1 MITPPPTDLV
11 WVASRIT
18 KPQNLTPSAFCD
30 WYENTHI
37 QEVTALSGIPSAA
50 RYELLPGFGFPGAL
64 AHPWLTLYEMREVGF
79 RKTEEFRGLNGQSRP
94 DGRLLERVF
103 RNAEFDTRFW
113 RCVQVHEG
121 VGVKKGGYGLLDGRT
136 TLLPLVVG
144 PVSMNLL
151 ELCHYCGNNLRFR
164 TSVKSMSYLL
174 ISVLLGPA
182 PLIISAALTPSP
194 SAEADFDAWYRREH
208 IPMISQC
215 PGYVRTRR
223 YRLVD
228 ASLLHEFD
236 RRESPAPSWL
246 ALHEFE
252 GAELPMAELL
262 KCDETEWSKRV
273 IAGLEKMEAGFYR
286 LKRVYEEDVGAK
298 L

>member
-1 MITPPPTDLV
+1 MTTPPPTDLL

-50 RYELLPGFGFPGAL
+50 RYELLPGFDFPGAL
-64 AHPWLTLYEMREVGF
+64 QHPWLTLYEMREVGF
-79 RKTEEFRGLNGQSRP
+79 RETEEFRGLDGQSRP
-94 DGRLLERVF
+94 DEGLLERVF
-103 RNAEFDTRFW
+103 GNVEFDTRFW
-113 RCVQVHEG
+113 RCVQVDEAAG
-121 VGVKKGGYGLLDGRT
+121 ARK
-136 TLLPLVVG
+136 
-144 PVSMNLL
+144 
-151 ELCHYCGNNLRFR
+151 
-164 TSVKSMSYLL
+164 
-174 ISVLLGPA
+174 GPA
-182 PLIISAALTPSP
+182 PLIISAALSPSP
-194 SAEADFDAWYRREH
+194 SAEADFDAWYRQEH
-208 IPMISQC
+208 VPMISQC

-236 RRESPAPSWL
+236 RRNSPAPSWL

-252 GAELPMAELL
+252 GTELPMGELL
-262 KCDETEWSKRV
+262 KCDETEWSKKV
-273 IAGLEKMEAGFYR
+273 IAGLVKMEAGFYR
-286 LKRVYEEDVGAK
+286 LKRIYEEDVEAK